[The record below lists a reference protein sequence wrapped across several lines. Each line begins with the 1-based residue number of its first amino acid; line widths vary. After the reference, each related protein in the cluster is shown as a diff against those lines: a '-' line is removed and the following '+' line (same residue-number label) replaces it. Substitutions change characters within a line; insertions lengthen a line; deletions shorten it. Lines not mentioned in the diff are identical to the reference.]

1 MKKVI
6 YQLFSMLGLLAATAS
21 CGSFLEDY
29 SQDVDYIRS
38 WKDLDE
44 LLIGDCYL
52 SAQGTDGFYYHP
64 NYAQF
69 LHLIADEVEENN
81 CAYNGSNADFDHHPA
96 ECGYYTF

>member
-52 SAQGTDGFYYHP
+52 SAQGTDGFYYQP

-69 LHLIADEVEENN
+69 LHLIADEVE
-81 CAYNGSNADFDHHPA
+81 
-96 ECGYYTF
+96 